1 MTDADTV
8 QISTLSGPQK
18 AAAIL
23 LTMDKPTSAQLI
35 KHLSPEELRDVTRAA
50 ARLGVVSVTELEAV
64 VQDYT
69 TDFAAG
75 ASLMG
80 DMGRARALLEDAVPP
95 DQIAEILSQVTG
107 DRALDVWESIG
118 LLPEVRL
125 AAFLKSEHP
134 LTATYILSR
143 VGSASAAKAVPLLP
157 RDLRNQVLCQL
168 IVAPVIAPA
177 ALPAFES
184 TLRLNLL
191 GGAPRASG
199 DDHRARIA
207 EIINGLTPADAEDA
221 MRMLGKERPQDAEA
235 VRSLLFSFTDLP
247 KLPQR
252 ARALLFDKVPTDIVV
267 MSLRGT
273 EVDFREPVLSA
284 MASRSRRLVE
294 NELAGPGTA
303 TAADTARARRHITD
317 LVLKMAQR
325 GEIELPQNEPNVP
338 INVAI

>member
-1 MTDADTV
+1 MADLETT
-8 QISTLSGPQK
+8 QSSSLSGPQK

-35 KHLSPEELRDVTRAA
+35 KHLTPDELRDVTRAA
-50 ARLGVVSVTELEAV
+50 ARLGTVSVTELERV
-64 VQDYT
+64 VEDYT
-69 TDFAAG
+69 ADFSAG

-80 DMGRARALLEDAVPP
+80 DLARARALLEDAVPP
-95 DQIAEILSQVTG
+95 EQIAEILSQVMG
-107 DRALDVWESIG
+107 DRAPDLWESIG
-118 LLPEVRL
+118 LLPENRL
-125 AAFLKSEHP
+125 ATFLKSEHP

-168 IVAPVIAPA
+168 IAAPVIAPA
-177 ALPAFES
+177 VLPSFETALRA
-184 TLRLNLL
+184 NLL

-221 MRMLGKERPQDAEA
+221 MRMLLVERPQDAEA

-267 MSLRGT
+267 LALRGT
-273 EVDFREPVLSA
+273 DVEFREPVLSA

-294 NELAGPGTA
+294 GELAGPGTA
-303 TAADTARARRHITD
+303 SPVETLKARRHITD

-325 GEIELPQNEPNVP
+325 GEIELPEAEPAPV
-338 INVAI
+338 VAI

>member
-1 MTDADTV
+1 MADSEMT
-8 QISTLSGPQK
+8 QSSTLSGPQK

-23 LTMDKPTSAQLI
+23 LTMDKQTSAQLI
-35 KHLSPEELRDVTRAA
+35 KQLTPDELRDVTRAA
-50 ARLGVVSVTELEAV
+50 ARLGTVSVVELEQV
-64 VQDYT
+64 VEEYT
-69 TDFAAG
+69 ADFSAG

-80 DMGRARALLEDAVPP
+80 DLARARALLEDAVPP
-95 DQIAEILSQVTG
+95 DQIAEILSQVMG
-107 DRALDVWESIG
+107 DRAPDVWEGIG
-118 LLPEVRL
+118 LLPENRL
-125 AAFLKSEHP
+125 ATFLKSEHP

-168 IVAPVIAPA
+168 IAAPVIAPA
-177 ALPAFES
+177 VLPAFES
-184 TLRLNLL
+184 ALRANLL

-221 MRMLGKERPQDAEA
+221 MRMLLVERPQDAEA
-235 VRSLLFSFTDLP
+235 VRALLFSFTDLP

-252 ARALLFDKVPTDIVV
+252 ARALLFDKVPTEIVV
-267 MSLRGT
+267 LALRGT
-273 EVDFREPVLSA
+273 DVEFREPVLSA

-294 NELAGPGTA
+294 GELASPGTSSP
-303 TAADTARARRHITD
+303 TDTVKARRHITD

-325 GEIELPQNEPNVP
+325 GEIELPEAESVP
-338 INVAI
+338 IVAI

>member
-1 MTDADTV
+1 MADSEMT
-8 QISTLSGPQK
+8 QSSTLSGPQR

-35 KHLSPEELRDVTRAA
+35 KHLTPDELRDVTRAA
-50 ARLGVVSVTELEAV
+50 ARLGTVSVTELEAV

-69 TDFAAG
+69 ADFSAG

-80 DMGRARALLEDAVPP
+80 DLARARALLEDAVPP
-95 DQIAEILSQVTG
+95 EQIAEILSQVMG
-107 DRALDVWESIG
+107 DRAPDLWESIG
-118 LLPEVRL
+118 LLPENRL
-125 AAFLKSEHP
+125 AMFLKSEHP

-168 IVAPVIAPA
+168 IAAPVIAPA
-177 ALPAFES
+177 VLPAFES
-184 TLRLNLL
+184 ALRANLL
-191 GGAPRASG
+191 GVAPRASG

-221 MRMLGKERPQDAEA
+221 MRMLLVERPQDAEA
-235 VRSLLFSFTDLP
+235 VRALLFSFTDLP

-252 ARALLFDKVPTDIVV
+252 ARALLFDKVPTEIVV
-267 MSLRGT
+267 LALRGT
-273 EVDFREPVLSA
+273 DVEFREPVLSA

-294 NELAGPGTA
+294 GELASPGTA
-303 TAADTARARRHITD
+303 SPTETAKARRHITD

-325 GEIELPQNEPNVP
+325 GEIELPEAEAVP
-338 INVAI
+338 VVAI